1 INYVE
6 SDFFSCILTTVIR
19 KERIDEHKRY
29 GCPKKPSAIRSLP
42 DSCGAVEKN
51 KGIHV
56 NSVKD
61 I

>member
-1 INYVE
+1 M
-6 SDFFSCILTTVIR
+6 STKDMDALKSRQL
-19 KERIDEHKRY
+19 
-29 GCPKKPSAIRSLP
+29 IRSLP